1 MTELAIN
8 GGPKAAS
15 DLEIPRWPQCTET
28 SKEYVLDS
36 LESEKWCR
44 IIDGADWVDRFEEA
58 FADFH
63 DAEHAI
69 AVSNG
74 TVAIELALRACG
86 LKPGDEVLVPAY
98 TFIATASAVACMGG
112 VPKFVDV
119 DPETYNLDPESVRE
133 NVTDRT
139 VGIVG
144 VHFGGYPMDMDELMP
159 IVEEHGLFL
168 IEDAAHAQGSEWR
181 GQKVGTFGDFG
192 TFSFQQSKSLP
203 AGEGGIVV
211 TDDDVLAEEASLV
224 HNIGRPVGA
233 GYKHTMLASNY
244 RLPELQGALLCA
256 QLEKLPSENERRQE
270 NEARLVSELET
281 IDGIHT
287 LREDD
292 RITDRGYCVYNFR
305 YDADAFGGVS
315 RDRFLAALRAEGVPV
330 SSGYGLPLYKQPA
343 FSREQLGSLV
353 PPDTEIPVNRHLHL
367 PGVEEIM
374 QTNLRLSHTAL
385 LAENESILAIP
396 RAIRKIQENV
406 DELPAE

>member
-1 MTELAIN
+1 MTDLAIN
-8 GGPKAAS
+8 GGPEAAA

-44 IIDGADWVDRFEEA
+44 IIDGADWVDRFEEE
-58 FADFH
+58 FAEFH

-86 LKPGDEVLVPAY
+86 VKPGDEVLVPAY
-98 TFIATASAVACMGG
+98 TFIASASAIACMGA

-119 DPETYNLDPESVRE
+119 DPDTFNLDPESVRE
-133 NVTDRT
+133 EITADT

-144 VHFGGYPMDMDELMP
+144 VHFGGYPMDMDELLP
-159 IVEEHGLFL
+159 IVEEHELFL
-168 IEDAAHAQGSEWR
+168 IEDAAHAQGSAWR
-181 GQKVGTFGDFG
+181 GERVGTFGDFG
-192 TFSFQQSKSLP
+192 TFSFQQSKALP

-211 TDDDVLAEEASLV
+211 TDDDVLAEEARLV
-224 HNIGRPVGA
+224 HNIGRAVGA

-256 QLEKLPSENERRQE
+256 QLEKLPEENERRQR
-270 NEARLVSELET
+270 NEELLVSELET

-287 LREDD
+287 LRADD

-305 YDADAFGGVS
+305 YDAEAFGGLS
-315 RDRFLAALRAEGVPV
+315 RDRFLEALTAEGVPA

-343 FSREQLGSLV
+343 FSREQLGALV
-353 PPDTEIPVNRHLHL
+353 PPGTDIPVNRHRHL
-367 PGVEEIM
+367 PGVEKIM
-374 QTNLRLSHTAL
+374 RTNVRLSHTAL
-385 LAENESILAIP
+385 LAEDDTVLAIP

-406 DELPAE
+406 DELLLE